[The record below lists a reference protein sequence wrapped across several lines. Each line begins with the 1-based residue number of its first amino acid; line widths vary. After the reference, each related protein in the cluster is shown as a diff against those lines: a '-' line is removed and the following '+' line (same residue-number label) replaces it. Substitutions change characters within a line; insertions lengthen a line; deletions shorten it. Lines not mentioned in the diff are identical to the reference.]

1 MHRTTLVDSLVSHHL
16 PMAVDMNDKV
26 RICRSC
32 VPCITGNKDMGNDLN
47 PKYRMNLRLILLF
60 LNLFSGALCDQ
71 LFPPASSLYTGMPF
85 SKTELDA
92 ICKPLTPWA
101 VSALPCSIIAN
112 IAELEYSTMA
122 LRNAVLANEHL
133 RKVLTEAEVPN
144 LEGQVDFDLTDRRG
158 WGSFG
163 DVYMGQY
170 NGIVSS
176 TTCLSAGG
184 TVPKCTSAER
194 LC

>member
-1 MHRTTLVDSLVSHHL
+1 
-16 PMAVDMNDKV
+16 
-26 RICRSC
+26 
-32 VPCITGNKDMGNDLN
+32 
-47 PKYRMNLRLILLF
+47 
-60 LNLFSGALCDQ
+60 
-71 LFPPASSLYTGMPF
+71 
-85 SKTELDA
+85 
-92 ICKPLTPWA
+92 
-101 VSALPCSIIAN
+101 
-112 IAELEYSTMA
+112 MA

-176 TTCLSAGG
+176 TACLSAGR
-184 TVPKCTSAER
+184 TVPKRPSAER